1 MNYSRIMK
9 FSIGNYLLLMFV
21 SVISAF
27 VVVTG
32 DSSQGYGQLIN
43 LEAASFIISLS
54 LFAILAIKQI
64 NHPYKHAI
72 LVAFYYWLI
81 TLTVSFFMDFLLNT
95 PFVPVVLLKPFL
107 YNVLA
112 LIMGTYMGIQ
122 LRQKLSAKTSHNFE
136 VASRT

>member
-32 DSSQGYGQLIN
+32 DSSQGYGPLIN
-43 LEAASFIISLS
+43 LEAASFIISLT

-64 NHPYKHAI
+64 NHPYKRAI

-81 TLTVSFFMDFLLNT
+81 TLTVSFLMDFLLNT
-95 PFVPVVLLKPFL
+95 PFVPVVLLKPFF

-122 LRQKLSAKTSHNFE
+122 LRQKLSAKR
-136 VASRT
+136 RTAALA